1 MGVVGVAGWGGDGWG
16 WVERG
21 GWVGFCPTVFFP
33 WQDSVWRP
41 FRRTGERSFRDRT
54 MGRGGGGGRRRGV
67 SGGRFVRRFD
77 WTFVGHCVQL
87 KACGGRGPLAASP
100 GGRRAPCLAREG
112 EGPRDSPWAGPG
124 GRGMGVCFDSKGLV
138 MGSKSAHFKK
148 FPHSREA
155 A

>member
-16 WVERG
+16 WVDR
-21 GWVGFCPTVFFP
+21 GWVEWVGLCPTVFFP

-54 MGRGGGGGRRRGV
+54 MGKGGGWGRRGV

-87 KACGGRGPLAASP
+87 KACGGRGPLSASP
-100 GGRRAPCLAREG
+100 GGRRAPFLEREG

-124 GRGMGVCFDSKGLV
+124 GEGWEYASTQKVWLW
-138 MGSKSAHFKK
+138 
-148 FPHSREA
+148 A
-155 A
+155 AKVLT